1 MNNMKI
7 ERDRELNVAYIY
19 IKEKIGK
26 GEAKRTLA
34 VNDEII
40 LDFTKDM
47 KLLGIEILNAEK
59 YLGGSER
66 KKVARPA

>member
-7 ERDRELNVAYIY
+7 TRDTELKTAYIQ
-19 IKEKIGK
+19 IKEKIEK
-26 GEAKRTLA
+26 GEVKKNIA

-40 LDFTKDM
+40 LDFSSDM

-59 YLGGSER
+59 YLGAAANR
-66 KKVARPA
+66 RVARSV

>member
-7 ERDRELNVAYIY
+7 DRDEELNTAYIY
-19 IKEKIGK
+19 IKDRVEK
-26 GEAKRTLA
+26 GEAKKTIA

-40 LDFTKDM
+40 LDFSEDM

-59 YLGGSER
+59 YLGSAEKR
-66 KKVARPA
+66 KVARPA